1 MAINVSEEK
10 IKKAIQEGRLISYKK
25 VYMSYSKKD
34 RAEIDRRAKLI
45 MVRMEM
51 RKLRRRNGLSQSQLA
66 KKMDVKR
73 EFVSRIESG
82 SQNITLGTL
91 FKIAEA
97 TGKEFKFKFE

>member
-51 RKLRRRNGLSQSQLA
+51 RKLRKEKKMTQEKLA
-66 KKMDVKR
+66 KKMNVKR
-73 EFVSRIESG
+73 EFISRIESG
-82 SQNITLGTL
+82 NQNITLETL
-91 FKIAEA
+91 LKIAQA
-97 TGKEFKFKFE
+97 TGKKFKFSFE